1 MARRSQGAWRK
12 SRLAKHPAPFNIPI
26 RLDALR
32 NATLDPL
39 RVERVAASGIA
50 LLETGEEPALALL

>member
-12 SRLAKHPAPFNIPI
+12 SRLAKHSAPFKIPI

-32 NATLDPL
+32 NATLNPL
-39 RVERVAASGIA
+39 RIERVTASGIA
-50 LLETGEEPALALL
+50 LFETGEEPTLALL